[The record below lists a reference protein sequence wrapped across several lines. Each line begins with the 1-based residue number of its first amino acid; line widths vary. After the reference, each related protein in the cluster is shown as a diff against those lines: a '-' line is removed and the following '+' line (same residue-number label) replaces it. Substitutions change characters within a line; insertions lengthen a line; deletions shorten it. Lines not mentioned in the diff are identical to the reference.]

1 MLALG
6 APLDLMAEKP
16 EKAMAMREVLI
27 RAGVSAGVLA
37 LAACGGGPQRPPPG
51 GGAPG
56 IPAASRVVAPEAL
69 LFLEFDA
76 DRDRRIERAELQ
88 RGIDASWAD
97 LAKGGATIGQI
108 ALRDWLDRALGTDEF
123 DFSPVFFDSNLDGR
137 IDKAEFTNGL
147 SSRFTALDRDNDAVL
162 TRAELSRRTLAPER
176 GRAGGEGPRAGGPG
190 GGREGGQGRGGP
202 PPR

>member
-1 MLALG
+1 MTL
-6 APLDLMAEKP
+6 
-16 EKAMAMREVLI
+16 RTVLI
-27 RAGVSAGVLA
+27 LAGVLA
-37 LAACGGGPQRPPPG
+37 LGSCGGGPRPSPQG
-51 GGAPG
+51 GGA
-56 IPAASRVVAPEAL
+56 PAASRVVAPEAL
-69 LFLEFDA
+69 LFLDFDA
-76 DRDRRIERAELQ
+76 DHDRRIERAELQ

-147 SSRFTALDRDNDAVL
+147 NSRFAVLDRDNDGVVI
-162 TRAELSRRTLAPER
+162 RAELSHRALAPER
-176 GRAGGEGPRAGGPG
+176 GRGGGEGLRTGGPG

-202 PPR
+202 PSR